1 MPDISE
7 YDKLD
12 YDYSTY
18 WTQRVYE
25 NLSEKNV
32 LNKIFSEKR
41 GTWFLDIGGSY
52 GRLASTYTLQYK
64 NPIIIDYSLKTLI
77 KNKDVVRSKYP
88 NIELIA
94 ANAYKMPFKES
105 VFDGALMVRVLHHI
119 ENPKK
124 YFKEVKRIL
133 KNDATYVQ
141 EFANKVH
148 LKAKVRELL
157 KFNKDFFNKDPYQ
170 QPIGANLEGSGK
182 KQGGIFLNYHPAH
195 IRMLFNNLGF
205 KLKRRFGCSFL
216 RSPFVK
222 KIIGHDIMLFLEK
235 IMQNTLSWTNIS
247 PSIIFEATLKK
258 KEPKKIEFNNIRD
271 ILVCPSC
278 KGDLSFEGQD
288 LALCKN
294 CSSKFFKRESI
305 WDFRVK

>member
-18 WTQRVYE
+18 WTHRVYE
-25 NLSEKNV
+25 NLSEKNI
-32 LNKIFSEKR
+32 LNKVFSEKR

-52 GRLASTYTLQYK
+52 GRLASTYAQQYK
-64 NPIIIDYSLKTLI
+64 KPIIIDYSLKTLI
-77 KNKDVVRSKYP
+77 KNKEIIKSRYS

-119 ENPKK
+119 EKPEK

-148 LKAKVRELL
+148 IKAKVREFL
-157 KFNKDFFNKDPYQ
+157 KLNKDFFNKNPYR
-170 QPIGANLEGSGK
+170 QPIGANLEGSEK
-182 KQGGIFLNYHPAH
+182 KQGGIFLNYHPGH
-195 IRMLFNNLGF
+195 IRVLLNNSGF
-205 KLKRRFGCSFL
+205 KVKRRFGCSFL
-216 RSPFVK
+216 RSPFIK
-222 KIIGHDIMLFLEK
+222 KIIGQDIMLFIEK
-235 IMQNTLSWTNIS
+235 IMQNTLSWSNIP
-247 PSIIFEATLKK
+247 PSIIFETILEKKTLSKT
-258 KEPKKIEFNNIRD
+258 EFDNIED

-278 KGDLSFEGQD
+278 KTELSFDGQE
-288 LALCKN
+288 LALCEN
-294 CSSKFFKRESI
+294 CSSKFFKKEGI
-305 WDFRVK
+305 WDFRVN

>member
-1 MPDISE
+1 
-7 YDKLD
+7 
-12 YDYSTY
+12 
-18 WTQRVYE
+18 
-25 NLSEKNV
+25 
-32 LNKIFSEKR
+32 
-41 GTWFLDIGGSY
+41 
-52 GRLASTYTLQYK
+52 
-64 NPIIIDYSLKTLI
+64 
-77 KNKDVVRSKYP
+77 
-88 NIELIA
+88 
-94 ANAYKMPFKES
+94 MPFKES